1 MAIPLFTRISWLTK
15 NEVRVMQLGIYT
27 LSMFVDDFDDFMV
40 EPHSARRAVHC
51 AITAHHLLDGG
62 LA

>member
-1 MAIPLFTRISWLTK
+1 
-15 NEVRVMQLGIYT
+15 MQLGLYT

-40 EPHSARRAVHC
+40 EPHSARRAVYC

>member
-1 MAIPLFTRISWLTK
+1 
-15 NEVRVMQLGIYT
+15 VRVMQLGLYT
-27 LSMFVDDFDDFMV
+27 LSMFMDDFDDFMV
-40 EPHSARRAVHC
+40 ERHSARRAVHC